1 MNISRDIF
9 FNKKQIYL
17 KLYQRI
23 KIDNVKICETLTKLD
38 AKGIKKALNEF
49 ADFDIEIR
57 NEIFKMQR
65 ANFHKLK
72 ERHKDCDNE
81 TLSQSALVISIREYI
96 KLIPQEKREMQKFM
110 KKFTK
115 QGKKERMLERWS
127 YIRKSKL
134 EKKLSFRI
142 IAKNLY
148 EKFGFKVE
156 QSYICKIW
164 NKIEGDLKNG
174 EKNS

>member
-1 MNISRDIF
+1 MDN
-9 FNKKQIYL
+9 L
-17 KLYQRI
+17 K
-23 KIDNVKICETLTKLD
+23 NCETLTKLD
-38 AKGIKKALNEF
+38 AKGIKKAFKDF
-49 ADFDIEIR
+49 ANFDIDAR

-72 ERHKDCDNE
+72 ERHKDFSNE
-81 TLSQSALVISIREYI
+81 TLSQCSLVTAVREYI
-96 KLIPQEKREMQKFM
+96 KSISPEEREMKQFIR
-110 KKFTK
+110 
-115 QGKKERMLERWS
+115 QGKIERMLLERWS

>member
-1 MNISRDIF
+1 ME
-9 FNKKQIYL
+9 
-17 KLYQRI
+17 
-23 KIDNVKICETLTKLD
+23 NVKNCETITKLD
-38 AKGIKKALNEF
+38 AKGIKKALMEF

-96 KLIPQEKREMQKFM
+96 KLIPQEKREIQKFM

-115 QGKKERMLERWS
+115 QGKKERMMLERWPR
-127 YIRKSKL
+127 IRKAIL
-134 EKKLSFRI
+134 EDKLSFRI

-174 EKNS
+174 K

>member
-1 MNISRDIF
+1 MENE
-9 FNKKQIYL
+9 
-17 KLYQRI
+17 
-23 KIDNVKICETLTKLD
+23 KICETLTKLNV
-38 AKGIKKALNEF
+38 KGIKKAFKDF
-49 ADFDIEIR
+49 ASFDIDVR
-57 NEIFKMQR
+57 NEIFNIQR
-65 ANFHKLK
+65 THFHKLK
-72 ERHKDCDNE
+72 ELHKDYSNE
-81 TLSQSALVISIREYI
+81 TLSQCSLVIAIRQYI
-96 KLIPQEKREMQKFM
+96 KSIPMEDCSIV
-110 KKFTK
+110 
-115 QGKKERMLERWS
+115 QGKIEKMLMERWP